1 MTALEIVDLPADQL
15 PGDALAVPLFEDQ
28 RTLDGPAA
36 VVDWR
41 LDGALSRMLIAG
53 ELSGRAG
60 EHLALQGN
68 AKFAAPWILVAGCG
82 RWRSL
87 DRDDYVTLAGR
98 LFKMAEKAGVTE
110 LALCLPPA
118 EGVTVPE
125 VERIVREVLV
135 GAQLPALCRLS
146 RVARLT

>member
-60 EHLALQGN
+60 EHLALQGS
-68 AKFAAPWILVAGCG
+68 AKFAAPWILIAGCG

-87 DRDDYVTLAGR
+87 DRDDYVTLTTR
-98 LFKMAEKAGVTE
+98 LLKMATKAGVAE
-110 LALCLPPA
+110 LALCLPPG

>member
-1 MTALEIVDLPADQL
+1 MTSLEIVDLPADQL
-15 PGDALAVPLFEDQ
+15 PGDALAVPLFEDL

-41 LDGALSRMLIAG
+41 LDGALSRMMLAG
-53 ELSGRAG
+53 ELSGRVG

-68 AKFAAPWILVAGCG
+68 ARFAAPWILIAGCG

-87 DRDDYVTLAGR
+87 DRDDYVTLTSR
-98 LFKMAEKAGVTE
+98 LLKMATKAGVSE
-110 LALCLPPA
+110 LALCLPPG
-118 EGVTVPE
+118 EGVTAPE

-135 GAQLPALCRLS
+135 GVQHPALCRLS
-146 RVARLT
+146 RVARLA